1 MAAKPPDEKLFQIL
15 FYQMIMS
22 LNEAA
27 MIQLGKLVNPGTG
40 QTERNLVQAEGTID
54 LLRML
59 QAKSAGNLTNE
70 EQRLIDQ
77 TIMAVQLNFVEER
90 EADAKAGGKAAA
102 EPEAGDKPK
111 EESQDGPGNA
121 GPGGDDASGMGQR
134 PGMDN

>member
-1 MAAKPPDEKLFQIL
+1 MAGKPPDDKLFQIL

-27 MIQLGKLVNPGTG
+27 MIQLGKLVNPTTG
-40 QTERNLVQAEGTID
+40 KTERNLAQAEGTID

-59 QAKSAGNLTNE
+59 QAKSAGNLTPE

-90 EADAKAGGKAAA
+90 EADQAGGKAAV
-102 EPEAGDKPK
+102 ETEEKPGPENPEASP
-111 EESQDGPGNA
+111 E
-121 GPGGDDASGMGQR
+121 DDASSMGQR